1 MSTIYLTLG
10 KYKVAAQNQQNFFF
24 RHHTDSWKCKENSVF
39 GSLLNNCVCNQKVK
53 IIPFL
58 KILMHSLNRRL
69 LLGFPTNVNTLEV
82 SKNINF
88 ILWGDSFKSRND
100 VKRTSKILRYLIK
113 HCFDVVSTS
122 FQRLEESS
130 CFSGFEVTVFCWKDS
145 SIDYYFAQGF

>member
-1 MSTIYLTLG
+1 MIWSSKYFAHYNISLFRNQELTFAYLGMSTIYLTSG

-88 ILWGDSFKSRND
+88 ILFPIWGYC
-100 VKRTSKILRYLIK
+100 VLLKR
-113 HCFDVVSTS
+113 
-122 FQRLEESS
+122 
-130 CFSGFEVTVFCWKDS
+130 
-145 SIDYYFAQGF
+145 